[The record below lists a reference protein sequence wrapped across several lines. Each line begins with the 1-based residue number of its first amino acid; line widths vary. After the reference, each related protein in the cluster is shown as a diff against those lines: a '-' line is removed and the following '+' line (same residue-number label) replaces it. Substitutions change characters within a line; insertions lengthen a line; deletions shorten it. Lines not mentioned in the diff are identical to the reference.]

1 MITMFTKISK
11 PTIRLSVGLS
21 LLLSLTVSPAKA
33 SDSFIETSSC
43 DRNEALTYKRA
54 QKTNRL
60 KLGLALGGGG
70 ARGAAEVG
78 VLKVL
83 DEAGVKFDYICGTS
97 IGAVVGGFYA
107 LGASP
112 ALMQKEFENGNVMEH
127 FMTVPLWFRLAISP
141 VLKVV
146 NIFKEKD
153 YDGLYAGNRF
163 RTYLMGKLTAHD
175 QLIENLPIPFAAV
188 ALNVMDGKPY
198 MIRKGNM
205 GWAMQASSA
214 VPTLRK
220 PVELG
225 DYLFC
230 DGGLICNLPVKQ
242 CREMGAD
249 VVIAINIDEP
259 FTPLPKG
266 QLTGFGSMA
275 KRMIAW
281 DLQDL
286 DGPQSKFADLTIH
299 PDTTGISLISTK
311 RKDAKRGVK
320 AGEEAARDALPAIK
334 QLLSECNIPLGLP
347 PVRPK

>member
-1 MITMFTKISK
+1 MTRFS
-11 PTIRLSVGLS
+11 GLI
-21 LLLSLTVSPAKA
+21 LLLVFLSCSLPAVQA
-33 SDSFIETSSC
+33 DECFVQTSSA
-43 DRNEALTYKRA
+43 DRTEARQYKR
-54 QKTNRL
+54 TDRPGRL

-97 IGAVVGGFYA
+97 IGAVVGGFYS
-107 LGASP
+107 LGATP
-112 ALMQKEFENGNVMEH
+112 AEMQKEFENGAVMDH
-127 FMTVPLWFRLAISP
+127 FMVVPLWFRVAIAP
-141 VLKVV
+141 VIKIV
-146 NIFKEKD
+146 NIFKTKD
-153 YDGLYAGNRF
+153 YDGLYSGNNF
-163 RTYLMGKLTAHD
+163 RHYLMGRLSSHD
-175 QLIENLPIPFAAV
+175 QEIENLPVPFAAV

-205 GWAMQASSA
+205 GYAMQASCA

-220 PVELG
+220 PVEIG

-230 DGGLICNLPVKQ
+230 DGGLTCNLPVKQ

-249 VVIAINIDEP
+249 IVIAVNVDEP
-259 FTPLPKG
+259 FHPLPKG

-286 DGPQSKFADLTIH
+286 DAAQAAYADITIH
-299 PDTTGISLISTK
+299 PNTEGIGLISTK

-320 AGEEAARDALPAIK
+320 AGVDAAKEALPAIK
-334 QLLSECNIPLGLP
+334 KLLAECNIPLQ
-347 PVRPK
+347 PKSVQMTAED

>member
-1 MITMFTKISK
+1 MIIMSTKISR
-11 PTIRLSVGLS
+11 IVISLS
-21 LLLSLTVSPAKA
+21 LLLLLPLNAVRA
-33 SDSFIETSSC
+33 DDCFIETSSC
-43 DRNEALTYKRA
+43 DRWEASNYKRA
-54 QKTNRL
+54 NKADRL

-78 VLKVL
+78 VIKVL
-83 DEAGVKFDYICGTS
+83 DEAGIKFDYICGTS
-97 IGAVVGGFYA
+97 IGAVVGGFYS

-112 ALMQKEFENGNVMEH
+112 AEMQKEFENGNVMEH
-127 FMTVPLWFRLAISP
+127 FMTVPLWFRVAISP
-141 VLKVV
+141 VIKVV
-146 NIFKEKD
+146 NVFREKD

-175 QLIENLPIPFAAV
+175 QMIENLPIPFAAV

-205 GWAMQASSA
+205 GWAMQASCA

-220 PVELG
+220 PVEIG

-249 VVIAINIDEP
+249 VVIAVNIDEP
-259 FTPLPKG
+259 FVPLPKG
-266 QLTGFGSMA
+266 QLTKFGSMA

-281 DLQDL
+281 DLNDL
-286 DGPQSKFADLTIH
+286 DGPQARYADITIH
-299 PDTTGISLISTK
+299 PDTSGISLISTK

-320 AGEEAARDALPAIK
+320 AGEEAARQALPAIK
-334 QLLSECNIPLGLP
+334 KLLSDCNIPLGLP

>member
-1 MITMFTKISK
+1 MSRICK
-11 PTIRLSVGLS
+11 LV
-21 LLLSLTVSPAKA
+21 LLLLCLHYAPQAVRADDTFVQ
-33 SDSFIETSSC
+33 TSSA
-43 DRNEALTYKRA
+43 DRTEARMYKRT
-54 QKTNRL
+54 QKPGRL

-83 DEAGVKFDYICGTS
+83 DEAGIRFDYICGTS
-97 IGAVVGGFYA
+97 IGAVVGGFYS

-112 ALMQKEFENGNVMEH
+112 ALMQKEFENGSVMDH
-127 FMTVPLWFRLAISP
+127 FMVVPLWFRVAISP
-141 VLKVV
+141 VIKVV
-146 NIFKEKD
+146 NIFKTKD
-153 YDGLYAGNRF
+153 YDGLYSGNNF
-163 RTYLMGKLTAHD
+163 RKYLMGKLSPHD
-175 QLIENLPIPFAAV
+175 QEIENLPIPFAAV

-205 GWAMQASSA
+205 GYAMQATCA

-220 PVELG
+220 PVEIG
-225 DYLFC
+225 EYLFC

-249 VVIAINIDEP
+249 IVIAVNIDEP
-259 FTPLPKG
+259 FHPLPKG

-286 DGPQSKFADLTIH
+286 DEAQANYADITIH
-299 PDTTGISLISTK
+299 PNTDGIGLISTK
-311 RKDAKRGVK
+311 RKDAKRAVR
-320 AGEEAARDALPAIK
+320 AGEEEARKMLPAIK
-334 QLLSECNIPLGLP
+334 QLLSECNIPTGLA
-347 PVRPK
+347 PVRPKF